1 MHKALWMLAALAAVG
16 WMVPAVGGGER
27 DGRRRGPPPESF
39 RDRDDDRAHDRDDDD
54 RDRRRGPPHHGPPGK
69 GRGSWGRRHVPP
81 MFREL
86 TDEQIEEILAF
97 VKEKM
102 PWRYEHLKKWQEE
115 KPEFFRRMCRRL
127 RFEIGQL
134 KRLEK
139 DNPKA
144 YEAALEEHR
153 LRARAAEL
161 AARAR
166 NAESEDAR
174 EKTKAELR
182 GVLERLFDAEGK
194 AREAQI
200 HELEERIAHLRRQLA
215 ERAEKRD
222 RIIDWLVERMLSGR
236 HEEEDKP
243 SPPPVP

>member
-1 MHKALWMLAALAAVG
+1 MRKALWMLAALAAVG
-16 WMVPAVGGGER
+16 WMASSAVAGER

-39 RDRDDDRAHDRDDDD
+39 RDRDDDR
-54 RDRRRGPPHHGPPGK
+54 DRRRGPPHHGPPN
-69 GRGSWGRRHVPP
+69 GRRPFGRRHVPP

-102 PWRYEHLKKWQEE
+102 PWRYDNLTKWQEE

-134 KRLEK
+134 KRLKKE
-139 DNPKA
+139 NPKA

-166 NAESEDAR
+166 QAESDEAR

-222 RIIDWLVERMLSGR
+222 RIIDWLLNWMMSRD
-236 HEEEDKP
+236 HEAKDAP
-243 SPPPVP
+243 SPSPSP

>member
-1 MHKALWMLAALAAVG
+1 MRKVLLILAVLVAVG
-16 WMVPAVGGGER
+16 WTASAVSGGDR
-27 DGRRRGPPPESF
+27 DGWRRGPRSESARDDRDHDRDRPHGPPRRGPPGGG
-39 RDRDDDRAHDRDDDD
+39 R
-54 RDRRRGPPHHGPPGK
+54 PPF
-69 GRGSWGRRHVPP
+69 GRRHVPP
-81 MFREL
+81 MFQEL
-86 TDEQIEEILAF
+86 TDEQVDEILAF

-102 PWRYEHLKKWQEE
+102 PWRYERLKAWQEE

-134 KRLEK
+134 KRLKK
-139 DNPKA
+139 DNPEA

-166 NAESEDAR
+166 KAESEEAR

-182 GVLERLFDAEGK
+182 GVLERLFDAERR

-222 RIIDWLVERMLSGR
+222 RIIDWLLERLMAGNQDR
-236 HEEEDKP
+236 DEDEPPP
-243 SPPPVP
+243 SPPSP